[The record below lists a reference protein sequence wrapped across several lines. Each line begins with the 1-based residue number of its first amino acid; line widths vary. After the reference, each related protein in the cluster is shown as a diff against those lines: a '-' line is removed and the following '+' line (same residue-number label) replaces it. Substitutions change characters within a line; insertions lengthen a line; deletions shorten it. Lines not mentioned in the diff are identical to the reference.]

1 MRAARQLGGVTVGE
15 LARGMTHAP
24 DWLRA
29 CGIDPVTAGNAS
41 VQAACAD
48 AGIDPREL
56 ADGLGVLASAHVAD
70 SEVEL
75 DRLCRYIVLRHHGFV
90 RRHVLHL
97 QATLDSLPL
106 HLADLHG
113 TSLSHMFA
121 SMAADLNAHLA
132 KEEHILFPAIE
143 ALAVARRVG
152 VRETA
157 PAFVTLLHPIRA
169 MEGDHA
175 RVERAL
181 DRLRAITGGFR
192 CQPGAD
198 DRVRAAYRELD
209 LFDRDLQQH
218 VRLEN
223 ELLFPRALELERALA

>member
-1 MRAARQLGGVTVGE
+1 MRAVRQLGGVTVGE
-15 LARGMTHAP
+15 LARGTAHAA

-29 CGIDPVTAGNAS
+29 CGIDPGAAGNAF
-41 VQAACAD
+41 VLVACAD

-56 ADGLGVLASAHVAD
+56 ADGLSVLASAHVAD
-70 SEVEL
+70 AEVEL
-75 DRLCRYIVLRHHGFV
+75 DRLCRYIVLRHHEFV
-90 RRHVLHL
+90 RRHVPHL
-97 QATLDSLPL
+97 QATLDSLPARSAVL
-106 HLADLHG
+106 DG
-113 TSLSHMFA
+113 TSLSRLFA

-143 ALAVARRVG
+143 ALAVARRAG

-181 DRLRAITGGFR
+181 DHLRAITGGFM
-192 CQPGAD
+192 CQPGVD
-198 DRVRAAYRELD
+198 DRVHAAARELD
-209 LFDRDLQQH
+209 VFDRDFQQH